1 MVKISLWARSSQED
15 TIIAVVVIRAAVSAD
30 GAGSIRSQGE
40 VEDICVLEEVEVEV
54 DLFYPFLGPPPQSS
68 TVPLNPSG
76 FQEKD
81 QNLKYIF
88 HSIDVDSP
96 LVINLNHHQ
105 QQNRNFV
112 GRHLFVQIQ
121 T

>member
-1 MVKISLWARSSQED
+1 MVKICLWARSSQED
-15 TIIAVVVIRAAVSAD
+15 TIIAVVIRAAVSAD

-40 VEDICVLEEVEVEV
+40 AEDICVLELVEVKVEV
-54 DLFYPFLGPPPQSS
+54 DLFLPFLGPRPPSS

-88 HSIDVDSP
+88 HFIDS
-96 LVINLNHHQ
+96 
-105 QQNRNFV
+105 
-112 GRHLFVQIQ
+112 
-121 T
+121 